1 MTLHFALRALA
12 LAAPVALTFSA
23 ASAEDT
29 LKVAVGQ
36 MEAWTQQVPIL
47 GDRAGIFKKHG
58 IVLQNFGTQGAGET
72 LQAVISRSAD
82 IGTGI
87 GTAGV
92 MRAFAKGA
100 PVRIIAA
107 SFTGA
112 GDIYWYVRADSPIK
126 TLKEASEAHTIA
138 YSTGG
143 SSTHAVVLGFV
154 DLGIKAKPT
163 ATGGLPA
170 TLTQV
175 MSGQVDIGWAVPPFG
190 LREVEE
196 GKIRI
201 IADGNDVPSMS
212 NQTVRVEIVNADVL
226 KERKD
231 VIVRFMRAYREA
243 LDWIFTDPQAAK
255 IYAATLGI
263 REDFVKLAIEKF
275 QTREAKQMDRIAEV
289 DAVMADAVKFKFLD
303 KPLTH
308 EQLAELIQI
317 PPPDVR

>member
-1 MTLHFALRALA
+1 MTMRSILRTVT
-12 LAAPVALTFSA
+12 LAAPLGLSVSA
-23 ASAEDT
+23 AATEVT

-47 GDRAGIFKKHG
+47 GERIFRKHG

-72 LQAVISRSAD
+72 LQAVISGSAD

-92 MRAFAKGA
+92 MRAFARGA
-100 PVRIIAA
+100 PVRIVAA

-112 GDIYWYVRADSPIK
+112 GDIYWYVRSDSPIK
-126 TLKEASEAHTIA
+126 TLKDAGEAHTIS

-154 DLGIKAKPT
+154 DLGLKAKPT

-175 MSGQVDIGWAVPPFG
+175 MSGQIDIGWGVPPFG
-190 LREVEE
+190 LREIEE

-201 IADGNDVPSMS
+201 VATGNDVPSMR
-212 NQTVRVEIVNADVL
+212 NQTVRVEVVNAKVL
-226 KERKD
+226 NERKD
-231 VIVRFMRAYREA
+231 VMLRFMRAYREA
-243 LDWIFTDPQAAK
+243 LDWMFSDPQAART
-255 IYAATLGI
+255 YAATLGV
-263 REDFVKLAIEKF
+263 RESFVKLAIEKF
-275 QTREAKQMDRIAEV
+275 QTREAKQIDRISDV

-303 KPLTH
+303 KPLTP

-317 PPPDVR
+317 LPPGS

>member
-1 MTLHFALRALA
+1 MTIHSALRAVA
-12 LAAPVALTFSA
+12 LAATLALSVST
-23 ASAEDT
+23 ASAQDT
-29 LKVAVGQ
+29 LKLAIGQ
-36 MEAWTQQVPIL
+36 IEAWTQQVPIL
-47 GDRAGIFKKHG
+47 GERAGIFKKHG
-58 IVLQNFGTQGAGET
+58 IALQNFGTQGAGET

-92 MRAFAKGA
+92 MRAFARGA

-112 GDIYWYVRADSPIK
+112 GDIYWYVRSDSSIN
-126 TLKEASEAHTIA
+126 TLKDAGDTHTIS

-154 DLGIKAKPT
+154 DLGVKAKPT

-175 MSGQVDIGWAVPPFG
+175 MSGQIDIGWAVPPFG

-201 IADGNDVPSMS
+201 VATGNDVPTMR
-212 NQTVRVEIVNADVL
+212 NQTVRVEIVNADVMR
-226 KERKD
+226 ERKD
-231 VIVRFMRAYREA
+231 VILRFMRAYREA
-243 LDWIFTDPQAAK
+243 LDWIFIDPQAAK
-255 IYAATLGI
+255 MYAATLGV
-263 REDFVKLAIEKF
+263 REDFVKLAIERF
-275 QTREAKQMDRIAEV
+275 QTREAKQIDRIADV

-303 KPLTH
+303 RPLTP
-308 EQLAELIQI
+308 EQLVELIQI
-317 PPPDVR
+317 PPPGVQ

>member
-1 MTLHFALRALA
+1 VSLRCTLRALA
-12 LAAPVALTFSA
+12 LAAPLALT
-23 ASAEDT
+23 ASALAADTT

-47 GDRAGIFKKHG
+47 GERIFKKHG

-72 LQAVISRSAD
+72 LQAVISGSAD

-87 GTAGV
+87 GTAGA

-100 PVRIIAA
+100 PIRIIAA

-112 GDIYWYVRADSPIK
+112 GDIYWYVRSDSPIK
-126 TLKEASEAHTIA
+126 TLKDASEANTIA

-143 SSTHAVVLGFV
+143 SSTHAVVLGFN
-154 DLGIKAKPT
+154 DLGVKAKPT
-163 ATGGLPA
+163 ATGGLPG

-175 MSGQVDIGWAVPPFG
+175 MSGQIDIGWAVPPFG

-201 IADGNDVPSMS
+201 VATGNDVPSLRH
-212 NQTVRVEIVNADVL
+212 QTVRVEVVNANVL

-231 VIVRFMRAYREA
+231 VILRFMRAYREA
-243 LDWIFTDPQAAK
+243 LDWMFSDPQAART
-255 IYAATLGI
+255 YAATLGV
-263 REDFVKLAIEKF
+263 RESFVKLAIEKF
-275 QTREAKQMDRIAEV
+275 QTREAKQIDRISDVE
-289 DAVMADAVKFKFLD
+289 AVMADAVKFKFLD
-303 KPLTH
+303 KPLTR

-317 PPPDVR
+317 PPPGS